1 VPVQRI
7 KRQVQETSHLF
18 TRFKFGEKAL
28 SFPLALAMCETLS
41 RRGHVRFDAI
51 VPIPLSPAK
60 KRAGEIDRTHL
71 LARHLGR
78 LLRLRVVR
86 GLALM
91 HSISKRQ
98 FMKRGTRREFE
109 DRYHNLLTVRPALRG
124 RQHILLVDDV
134 CTHGSTLSVAYNRLR
149 EFNPE
154 CTVVATTAGLMVRKE
169 TVKRRRAVIA
179 RSIR

>member
-1 VPVQRI
+1 VQA
-7 KRQVQETSHLF
+7 TSHLF
-18 TRFKFGEKAL
+18 SRFKFGEKAL
-28 SFPLALAMCETLS
+28 SFPLALAMYETLS

-60 KRAGEIDRTHL
+60 KRIGEIDRTQS
-71 LARHLGR
+71 LAKHLGR
-78 LLRLRVVR
+78 LLRSRVVR
-86 GLALM
+86 GLALTN
-91 HSISKRQ
+91 SISKRQ
-98 FMKRGTRREFE
+98 FLKHATRREFE
-109 DRYHNLLTVRPALRG
+109 DRYYDLLTVQPALRG
-124 RQHILLVDDV
+124 RQQILLVDDV
-134 CTHGSTLSVAYNRLR
+134 CTHGSTLSVAYDRLL